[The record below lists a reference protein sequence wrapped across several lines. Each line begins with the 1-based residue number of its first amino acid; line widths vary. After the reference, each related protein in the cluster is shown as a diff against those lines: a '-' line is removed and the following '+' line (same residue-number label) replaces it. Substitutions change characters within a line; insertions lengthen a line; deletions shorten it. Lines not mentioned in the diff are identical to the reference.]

1 MINVMSTMEM
11 LKWRPL
17 LQQAQ
22 GEHRLRHR
30 TPQQAGYPGPICLG
44 QLSDWQDHLIYDSS
58 QLQDL
63 ITQSKDV
70 NPPPV
75 PISLLAHCVQTE
87 TLLIV
92 NSQQVKNKNDQN
104 MIKIRGG

>member
-1 MINVMSTMEM
+1 MEM

-17 LQQAQ
+17 LQRAQ

-58 QLQDL
+58 WVQDL
-63 ITQSKDV
+63 VTQSKDV
-70 NPPPV
+70 NSPPV
-75 PISLLAHCVQTE
+75 PISLLAHCVQPE
-87 TLLIV
+87 ILLIV
-92 NSQQVKNKNDQN
+92 NSAQVKNNNTQN
-104 MIKIRGG
+104 RNNIRGG